1 MFFDIHFLSDSD
13 DQGNPLVAGD
23 EDLDSDE
30 VTEVQPPPTSTPPV
44 VTQESAKVK
53 LKQVKDIRL
62 TESESEE
69 SVEDDKTEAQVAPQA
84 KTSTSGGFSFDIP
97 FTSKE
102 MLQPN
107 VATPPKKIGTSSGLL
122 LSFDAE
128 EKLEL
133 GEEPVSEETVEKVK
147 KKKKSAKKSKQE
159 KERRTDPMLPS
170 DSLDAWLGEPD
181 DIDDNSKVSR
191 VTVRWLSHAT
201 DCK

>member
-1 MFFDIHFLSDSD
+1 MHSLSDSD

-44 VTQESAKVK
+44 VTQESAKGK

-69 SVEDDKTEAQVAPQA
+69 SMEDDKTEAQVPQA

-102 MLQPN
+102 VLQPD
-107 VATPPKKIGTSSGLL
+107 VATQPKKTGTSSGLL
-122 LSFDAE
+122 LSFDTE

-147 KKKKSAKKSKQE
+147 KKKKSSKKSRHE

-181 DIDDNSKVSR
+181 DLDENSKVSQ
-191 VTVRWLSHAT
+191 VTV
-201 DCK
+201 K